1 MHKKKIHISSIVSK
15 IILLLLAC
23 MFLYPFLWMF
33 MTSLKDSA
41 EALANPAA
49 LWPAN
54 GLHWENYVDVW
65 NRLGFFQYFTNTLL
79 ATFGT
84 VAAIIVIYT
93 MAGFAFA
100 KLKFKGSK
108 ALFVF
113 FLSMMFVPGVTVTIP
128 LYILVNSLGLVNTYL
143 GLILPGINGAG
154 PFAILLFT
162 NYFKGIST
170 ELLESGII
178 DGAGY
183 FRIYVQLFLPL
194 AVPAIATIGIM
205 NFLGTWNSF
214 MWPMLVLTDK
224 AKHTLPLAL
233 RALGN
238 SAFVQWNTLMT
249 GAIYNIIPLLI
260 AFLFMQKYYIE
271 GVTSGAIKM

>member
-49 LWPAN
+49 LWPQN

-79 ATFGT
+79 ATLGT

-108 ALFVF
+108 AMFVF

>member
-1 MHKKKIHISSIVSK
+1 M
-15 IILLLLAC
+15 
-23 MFLYPFLWMF
+23 
-33 MTSLKDSA
+33 
-41 EALANPAA
+41 
-49 LWPAN
+49 
-54 GLHWENYVDVW
+54 
-65 NRLGFFQYFTNTLL
+65 
-79 ATFGT
+79 
-84 VAAIIVIYT
+84 
-93 MAGFAFA
+93 
-100 KLKFKGSK
+100 
-108 ALFVF
+108 
-113 FLSMMFVPGVTVTIP
+113 
-128 LYILVNSLGLVNTYL
+128 
-143 GLILPGINGAG
+143 
-154 PFAILLFT
+154 
-162 NYFKGIST
+162 
-170 ELLESGII
+170 ESGII

>member
-1 MHKKKIHISSIVSK
+1 
-15 IILLLLAC
+15 

-79 ATFGT
+79 ATLGT

>member
-79 ATFGT
+79 ATLGT
-84 VAAIIVIYT
+84 VAATIEIYT

-170 ELLESGII
+170 ELLESGIL

>member
-79 ATFGT
+79 ATLGT

-108 ALFVF
+108 AMFVF

-170 ELLESGII
+170 ELLEFGII